1 MDAKHGQLK
10 DESKNEVFS
19 TPGDEQRSVN
29 GTKMNVF
36 DVPLMVQLR
45 VHLIIQ

>member
-1 MDAKHGQLK
+1 MDAKHGRLK